1 MKLFISL
8 QEDFATVLE
17 SAGDKL
23 VVADFWAE
31 WCGPCRIMGP
41 AFEVR
46 SRVLLLIHNYVD
58 LIIRLLMSFRF

>member
-1 MKLFISL
+1 MIIKLLISL

-46 SRVLLLIHNYVD
+46 TRVLLLIQ
-58 LIIRLLMSFRF
+58 IFTFF